1 MGEREGVMGER
12 ERKCRSEGRKGK
24 KTDQHP
30 DRVRIRV

>member
-12 ERKCRSEGRKGK
+12 EKMPVGGEEGE